1 MSIIKSGEKKLACN
15 PRALFP
21 RRGFTLVELLVA
33 LAIFSVMSVVA
44 YRGLNAV
51 LETRE
56 HLMVDNRK
64 WRELAVFF
72 AQMTDS
78 SHELKRRLLS
88 SWVAENRLAGHAA
101 QPVWPDLG
109 VKSGEVEQA
118 GLPLRWEE
126 TVANTPNI
134 AFRRIE
140 IKVYARDHD
149 EHALAQLVGYLG
161 RGKD

>member
-1 MSIIKSGEKKLACN
+1 MNREN
-15 PRALFP
+15 
-21 RRGFTLVELLVA
+21 GFTLLEVLIA
-33 LAIFSVMSVVA
+33 LAILAIAMAAVA
-44 YRGLNAV
+44 RAS
-51 LETRE
+51 
-56 HLMVDNRK
+56 
-64 WRELAVFF
+64 

-78 SHELKRRLLS
+78 SHELKRRLLA
-88 SWVAENRLAGHAA
+88 SWVAENRLAEQVA
-101 QPVWPDLG
+101 QPVWPELG

-126 TVANTPNI
+126 TVANTPNT

-140 IKVYARDHD
+140 IRVYARDHK

>member
-1 MSIIKSGEKKLACN
+1 MNREN
-15 PRALFP
+15 
-21 RRGFTLVELLVA
+21 GFTLLEVLIA
-33 LAIFSVMSVVA
+33 LAILAIAMAAVA
-44 YRGLNAV
+44 RAS
-51 LETRE
+51 
-56 HLMVDNRK
+56 
-64 WRELAVFF
+64 

-109 VKSGEVEQA
+109 IKSGEVEQA

-126 TVANTPNI
+126 RVANTPNS

-140 IKVYARDHD
+140 IKVYARDHE

-161 RGKD
+161 KGKD